1 MATLEQLST
10 QMAQMQQALQ
20 QSQAQNQTLRTQL
33 DGLQQAQQET
43 RQAAQQ
49 AVQQAREEVRQVQ
62 AQAMN
67 LGNLG
72 TAVTELSANQKS
84 LAEVLTKQQSQG
96 RKITLIDTKGLAK
109 PEKFSGAEESFLYW
123 RTRIESFVTSLVP
136 EMEEVLEWAEELDDE
151 VTRSKIRDVWG
162 EADPTEKTIEDI
174 ESIDSQLYAMLQT
187 LCEKEAFTIVRSA
200 GKNLGLEAWRRLVK
214 RYDPTTGGRRRAML
228 RHILNPQKVGKIE
241 ELSAAVEV
249 WEESVRQYE
258 SRKKAD
264 GSRHVLDEEIKI
276 AVLEHL
282 CPTEIEHHLQLNQQR
297 YTGYSDV
304 RNELVMYL
312 ETRLG
317 TRMKT
322 FSLESKPS
330 TDTGGPAPMDIGG
343 FGKGGKDG
351 KGKKGKGKGKF
362 PGKSKGQG
370 KPSGKGDK
378 KCHNCGKPGHFA
390 RDCWSK
396 GGGAANPGQGKGHG
410 GKDPKH
416 NKGGGKKGDGKHGK
430 SKGVNNLEE
439 SRQTEQEPESETHAT
454 GFLSI
459 AGLDEVTPAEDDRAN
474 CRHPCEQCYI
484 HECVQDVSSSDA
496 DGHGGFHICEQ
507 CTSDQ
512 LRSLEA
518 RSKSN
523 TADVEWL
530 HESQFEYV
538 IDRYVCRHFRLSQH
552 VFAKL
557 PDLKKNK
564 LRSKIDPTETLRR
577 NNEDIIKDVLN
588 WRVGRISEYEEE
600 NDLEPGYASGTS
612 RTIGSAGPSASSS
625 SALPSRPKGTSSSL
639 IMHRTIEMM
648 GISNLDAE
656 IREKNAEL
664 EMAETEEET
673 KALELRIKELNDE
686 KMALK
691 ERTKKEDQEL
701 RQSTSS
707 RAVPFK
713 LTPDT
718 LLDQSWHDS
727 RYHAAIKGG
736 VSHSTAWA
744 QEKKRRKATLHR
756 QSGGESRLKERMDLD
771 LKWHE
776 EFDNAEKPVKEE
788 EFQDDILEGVETE
801 AVEEVG
807 GKVRV
812 LKGEAKFVKRG
823 ELKAGQ
829 KDRFMKSTRRY
840 RRLSQ
845 DEISKFKTETRSD
858 EHSVMS
864 RKRVDVFKK
873 RARVMGPVGKEK
885 RKIRV
890 KAAKFK
896 YTKDKIVRAEIFR
909 IKKRSNLVRAKKIRL
924 VEKDH
929 VDPVGLL
936 SPKAEWPFP
945 DDDIKEICSFERNGA
960 GGEKGEWISVNF
972 DTGAAVTAIPK
983 SLSSYVEFKSE
994 ANQNNYKTASGEL
1007 LPDEGGVLLKGFTPN
1022 WGGRSIEGR
1031 MVDVHR
1037 PLVAGSAGSKKNLV
1051 LLSGDKGWIVP
1062 RHGRIHGELLKKFD
1076 ELLLKYP
1083 EEAGSVVEMYE
1094 KKGIFLFDLWL
1105 DRQMEKDET
1114 KELGAV
1120 GPEGFRRQAK
1130 P

>member
-1 MATLEQLST
+1 MTTLEQLSA

-20 QSQAQNQTLRTQL
+20 QSQTQNQALRTQL
-33 DGLQQAQQET
+33 DSLQQAQQET

-49 AVQQAREEVRQVQ
+49 AVQQARDEVRQVQ
-62 AQAMN
+62 VQAMN

-72 TAVTELSANQKS
+72 TAVTELSANQRS

-109 PEKFSGAEESFLYW
+109 PEKFSGAEENFLYW
-123 RTRIESFVTSLVP
+123 RTRIESFITSLVP
-136 EMEEVLEWAEELDDE
+136 EMEEVLEWAEEMDDE
-151 VTRSKIRDVWG
+151 VTRTKIKDVWG
-162 EADPTEKTIEDI
+162 EVDPTEKTIEDI

-214 RYDPTTGGRRRAML
+214 RYDPTTGGRRRSML
-228 RHILNPQKVGKIE
+228 RHILTPQKVTKIE

-258 SRKKAD
+258 SRKKSD

-282 CPTEIEHHLQLNQQR
+282 CPTEIERHLQLNQQR

-304 RNELVMYL
+304 RSELVMYL

-322 FSLESKPS
+322 FSLESKS
-330 TDTGGPAPMDIGG
+330 SDTGGPAPMDIGG
-343 FGKGGKDG
+343 FGKSGKDG
-351 KGKKGKGKGKF
+351 KGKKGKGKGKA
-362 PGKSKGQG
+362 PGKSKGHG

-378 KCHNCGKPGHFA
+378 KCHNCGKLGHFA

-396 GGGAANPGQGKGHG
+396 GGGSANPGQGKGHG
-410 GKDPKH
+410 GSKSGKS
-416 NKGGGKKGDGKHGK
+416 NGKKGDGKHGK

-439 SRQTEQEPESETHAT
+439 SRQAEQEPESETHAT

-459 AGLDEVTPAEDDRAN
+459 AGLDEVKPEDDELVN
-474 CRHPCEQCYI
+474 CRHPCEQCYV
-484 HECVQDVSSSDA
+484 HECVQEASANDVK
-496 DGHGGFHICEQ
+496 GHGGFHICQQ
-507 CTSDQ
+507 CTTDQ
-512 LRSLEA
+512 LRSLETK
-518 RSKSN
+518 SKST

-538 IDRYVCRHFRLSQH
+538 IDRYVCRHFRISQQVFSKLSD
-552 VFAKL
+552 F
-557 PDLKKNK
+557 KKNR
-564 LRSKIDPTETLRR
+564 LRSKIDPTETLRL
-577 NNEDIIKDVLN
+577 NNEAIIKDVLE
-588 WRVGRISEYEEE
+588 WRVKKITEFEEE
-600 NDLEPGYASGTS
+600 NDLEPG
-612 RTIGSAGPSASSS
+612 SATGMSQTTGQADPSASSS
-625 SALPSRPKGTSSSL
+625 SVLPPRPKGTSSSL

-656 IREKNAEL
+656 IREKTAEL
-664 EMAETEEET
+664 EMAEDEEES
-673 KALELRIKELNDE
+673 KALELRIKELTAE
-686 KMALK
+686 KNAMK
-691 ERTKKEDQEL
+691 DRTKKEDKDL
-701 RQSTSS
+701 RQSTAP
-707 RAVPFK
+707 REVPFK
-713 LTPDT
+713 LSEDT

-727 RYHAAIKGG
+727 RYHAAVKGG
-736 VSHSTAWA
+736 ASHSSAWA

-756 QSGGESRLKERMDLD
+756 QSGGESRLKERKELD

-788 EFQDDILEGVETE
+788 EFQDDVLEGVETE
-801 AVEEVG
+801 AVEEIG
-807 GKVRV
+807 DKVRV

-823 ELKAGQ
+823 ELKADQ
-829 KDRFMKSTRRY
+829 KNRFMKATRRY

-845 DEISKFKTETRSD
+845 AEVSKFKTETRSD
-858 EHSVMS
+858 EREVMS

-873 RARVMGPVGKEK
+873 RARVMGPAGKEM
-885 RKIRV
+885 RRIRV

-896 YTKDKIVRAEIFR
+896 YTKDKVVKAEIFR
-909 IKKRSNLVRAKKIRL
+909 IKKRSNVVRAKKVRL
-924 VEKDH
+924 VERDH
-929 VDPVGLL
+929 AGPVGLL
-936 SPKAEWPFP
+936 HPRAEWPFP
-945 DDDIKEICSFERNGA
+945 DEDIKEICSFERSDA
-960 GGEKGEWISVNF
+960 SSEKGEWVSVNF

-983 SLSSYVEFKSE
+983 SLSPYVEFKSE

-1007 LPDEGGVLLKGFTPN
+1007 LPDEGGVLLKGFTPD

-1037 PLVAGSAGSKKNLV
+1037 PLVAGSAVSKKNLV

-1062 RHGRIHGELLKKFD
+1062 RHGKIHDELLKKFN
-1076 ELLLKYP
+1076 ELLQRYP
-1083 EEAGSVVEMYE
+1083 GEAGSVVEMYE

-1105 DRQMEKDET
+1105 DRQMQKDET

>member
-1 MATLEQLST
+1 MGLPRP
-10 QMAQMQQALQ
+10 
-20 QSQAQNQTLRTQL
+20 QSQGSTRPVQGGSFYRPSSAASLEPWSLQDRGPNDLAVIESLPTPEKSPSSLAKFARQRSVGLKCDPWLSSCRSLQRTQL

-282 CPTEIEHHLQLNQQR
+282 CPTEIERHLQLNQQR
-297 YTGYSDV
+297 YAGYSDV

-378 KCHNCGKPGHFA
+378 KCHNCGKLGHFA

-416 NKGGGKKGDGKHGK
+416 NKGGSKKGDGKHGK

-439 SRQTEQEPESETHAT
+439 SRHTEQEPESETHAT

-459 AGLDEVTPAEDDRAN
+459 AGLDEVTPAEDDRVN

-484 HECVQDVSSSDA
+484 HECIQDVSPSGT

-512 LRSLEA
+512 LRSLETK
-518 RSKSN
+518 SKSN
-523 TADVEWL
+523 VADVEWL

-538 IDRYVCRHFRLSQH
+538 ID
-552 VFAKL
+552 
-557 PDLKKNK
+557 
-564 LRSKIDPTETLRR
+564 
-577 NNEDIIKDVLN
+577 
-588 WRVGRISEYEEE
+588 
-600 NDLEPGYASGTS
+600 
-612 RTIGSAGPSASSS
+612 
-625 SALPSRPKGTSSSL
+625 RPKGTSSSL

-707 RAVPFK
+707 RATPFK
-713 LTPDT
+713 LTSGT
-718 LLDQSWHDS
+718 LELQ
-727 RYHAAIKGG
+727 YALF
-736 VSHSTAWA
+736 STC
-744 QEKKRRKATLHR
+744 T
-756 QSGGESRLKERMDLD
+756 
-771 LKWHE
+771 
-776 EFDNAEKPVKEE
+776 
-788 EFQDDILEGVETE
+788 I
-801 AVEEVG
+801 
-807 GKVRV
+807 
-812 LKGEAKFVKRG
+812 
-823 ELKAGQ
+823 
-829 KDRFMKSTRRY
+829 
-840 RRLSQ
+840 
-845 DEISKFKTETRSD
+845 
-858 EHSVMS
+858 
-864 RKRVDVFKK
+864 
-873 RARVMGPVGKEK
+873 
-885 RKIRV
+885 
-890 KAAKFK
+890 
-896 YTKDKIVRAEIFR
+896 
-909 IKKRSNLVRAKKIRL
+909 
-924 VEKDH
+924 
-929 VDPVGLL
+929 
-936 SPKAEWPFP
+936 
-945 DDDIKEICSFERNGA
+945 
-960 GGEKGEWISVNF
+960 
-972 DTGAAVTAIPK
+972 
-983 SLSSYVEFKSE
+983 
-994 ANQNNYKTASGEL
+994 
-1007 LPDEGGVLLKGFTPN
+1007 
-1022 WGGRSIEGR
+1022 
-1031 MVDVHR
+1031 
-1037 PLVAGSAGSKKNLV
+1037 
-1051 LLSGDKGWIVP
+1051 
-1062 RHGRIHGELLKKFD
+1062 
-1076 ELLLKYP
+1076 
-1083 EEAGSVVEMYE
+1083 
-1094 KKGIFLFDLWL
+1094 
-1105 DRQMEKDET
+1105 
-1114 KELGAV
+1114 
-1120 GPEGFRRQAK
+1120 
-1130 P
+1130 

>member
-1 MATLEQLST
+1 MATLEQLSA

-282 CPTEIEHHLQLNQQR
+282 CPTEIERHLQLNQQR
-297 YTGYSDV
+297 YAGYSDV

-378 KCHNCGKPGHFA
+378 KCHNCGKLGHFA

-439 SRQTEQEPESETHAT
+439 SRHTEQEPESETHAT

-459 AGLDEVTPAEDDRAN
+459 AGLDEVTPAEDDRVN
-474 CRHPCEQCYI
+474 CRRPCEQCYI
-484 HECVQDVSSSDA
+484 HECIQDVSSSGA

-512 LRSLEA
+512 LRSLETK
-518 RSKSN
+518 SKSN
-523 TADVEWL
+523 MADVEWL

-625 SALPSRPKGTSSSL
+625 SALPARPKGTSSSL

-707 RAVPFK
+707 RATPFK
-713 LTPDT
+713 LTSDT

-756 QSGGESRLKERMDLD
+756 QSGGESRLKERIDLD

-845 DEISKFKTETRSD
+845 DEI
-858 EHSVMS
+858 
-864 RKRVDVFKK
+864 
-873 RARVMGPVGKEK
+873 
-885 RKIRV
+885 
-890 KAAKFK
+890 
-896 YTKDKIVRAEIFR
+896 
-909 IKKRSNLVRAKKIRL
+909 
-924 VEKDH
+924 
-929 VDPVGLL
+929 
-936 SPKAEWPFP
+936 
-945 DDDIKEICSFERNGA
+945 
-960 GGEKGEWISVNF
+960 
-972 DTGAAVTAIPK
+972 
-983 SLSSYVEFKSE
+983 
-994 ANQNNYKTASGEL
+994 
-1007 LPDEGGVLLKGFTPN
+1007 
-1022 WGGRSIEGR
+1022 
-1031 MVDVHR
+1031 
-1037 PLVAGSAGSKKNLV
+1037 
-1051 LLSGDKGWIVP
+1051 
-1062 RHGRIHGELLKKFD
+1062 
-1076 ELLLKYP
+1076 
-1083 EEAGSVVEMYE
+1083 
-1094 KKGIFLFDLWL
+1094 
-1105 DRQMEKDET
+1105 
-1114 KELGAV
+1114 
-1120 GPEGFRRQAK
+1120 
-1130 P
+1130 